1 MVTQT
6 DGLHK
11 VILQKSLVA
20 VLRDASRQRG
30 KRGDFVPDGPGVT
43 VPGWVLFERDVM
55 RAAVDVERAARGLSP
70 VEPDR
75 VTRAERLA
83 CGHVDYVEKYALY
96 CAEMALG
103 EDP

>member
-1 MVTQT
+1 MVTQQT

-11 VILQKSLVA
+11 VVMQKTFVK

-30 KRGDFVPDGPGVT
+30 KRGDFVPDGPGAT
-43 VPGWVLFERDVM
+43 VPGWVLFERDAM
-55 RAAVDVERAARGLSP
+55 RAAVDAERAARGLPP

-75 VTRAERLA
+75 IIRVERLA
-83 CGHVDYVEKYALY
+83 CGHVDYMEKYALY

-103 EDP
+103 EG